1 MVGMD
6 PAWKVRFSTEHV
18 KSGSEAHNPHIEEKL
33 HKKHQNCNVYKE
45 WNTFLIQRSKDT
57 NSLTSVDSANLWW
70 LHIRINQR
78 SVALTPKVNITYA
91 KLWSLSFPCTP
102 SLHGICLHVY
112 CVLIIC
118 KRLSANGCVWYR
130 SSLKNLRNFQLCK
143 TKNVTA
149 MFQKPTSGPSLWTY
163 ESCSHLHVLRSIL
176 ILPSHLHQIF
186 YCKYSNI
193 YCGIKT
199 ATAAR
204 NL

>member
-1 MVGMD
+1 MMI
-6 PAWKVRFSTEHV
+6 THV
-18 KSGSEAHNPHIEEKL
+18 
-33 HKKHQNCNVYKE
+33 Q
-45 WNTFLIQRSKDT
+45 
-57 NSLTSVDSANLWW
+57 
-70 LHIRINQR
+70 INQR
-78 SVALTPKVNITYA
+78 SVALHQRLNITYA

-112 CVLIIC
+112 CALILC
-118 KRLSANGCVWYR
+118 KWISANGCVQYR

-149 MFQKPTSGPSLWTY
+149 MFQKPTSGPSLRTV
-163 ESCSHLHVLRSIL
+163 ESFSHLHVLRSIL
-176 ILPSHLHQIF
+176 ILPFHLHQIF

-193 YCGIKT
+193 FCGIKI